1 MITLEIIKEA
11 MASIT
16 QGEWKPKGGLNVETH
31 GGEHICACGRSGYSI
46 EKSRANA
53 QFIASAPAYIKWL
66 IDRVERLD
74 SENEKLLKELRREDT
89 RYNDH
94 NDKLHG
100 LVDKLEADLEK
111 YKERVEEL
119 EKCVELANQRAELTN
134 EIMTGATANVNEIR
148 TLKAD
153 LAKYKK
159 LEDAAREVY
168 NAYIEATPHDT
179 DFDWG
184 SWGNKMDKALK
195 EIGEARGRG
204 VDRNELNGLQN
215 EKLQAAT
222 SAMCGENYFL
232 KEKNEKL
239 KKVAER
245 LEKDYEHAKKLY
257 GEQQGLY
264 QDTFQEFEK
273 FKAMQTVIK
282 TYK

>member
-1 MITLEIIKEA
+1 MITLESIKEA
-11 MASIT
+11 VSR
-16 QGEWKPKGGLNVETH
+16 LNGDILADMRILME
-31 GGEHICACGRSGYSI
+31 
-46 EKSRANA
+46 
-53 QFIASAPAYIKWL
+53 APAYIKWL
-66 IDRVERLD
+66 I
-74 SENEKLLKELRREDT
+74 
-89 RYNDH
+89 
-94 NDKLHG
+94 
-100 LVDKLEADLEK
+100 
-111 YKERVEEL
+111 ERVENMEQRG
-119 EKCVELANQRAELTN
+119 CVLDCNAIKKVIQ
-134 EIMTGATANVNEIR
+134 
-148 TLKAD
+148 LKAD

-179 DFDWG
+179 DFDWV
-184 SWGNKMDKALK
+184 SWGNKMDKAIK
-195 EIGEARGRG
+195 ELGEAIGRG
-204 VDRNELNGLQN
+204 VDRNEPNGLQN